1 MICHLAKPFC
11 KMNLRQNKMDKRKS
25 GMALPE
31 RELKIMKSEME
42 TGAWQ
47 LWEVKFHQVVQVF
60 QHGIDFRKSLV
71 AFFICE
77 DFHFQRRIQRVVYF
91 HLKVIY
97 LMLKMMQKISLHR
110 CKFFLG
116 TLRWIGDFYLILPYF
131 SRFERVYRIKN
142 KAVFLGKIQKKIIPF
157 RL

>member
-1 MICHLAKPFC
+1 
-11 KMNLRQNKMDKRKS
+11 
-25 GMALPE
+25 
-31 RELKIMKSEME
+31 ME
-42 TGAWQ
+42 TGARQ

-71 AFFICE
+71 ALFICE
-77 DFHFQRRIQRVVYF
+77 DFYFQRRIWLVAYF
-91 HLKVIY
+91 HFKVIH
-97 LMLKMMQKISLHR
+97 LMLKMMQEISLHR

-116 TLRWIGDFYLILPYF
+116 TFRWIGDFYLILPYF
-131 SRFERVYRIKN
+131 SGFERVYRIKD

>member
-1 MICHLAKPFC
+1 MILK
-11 KMNLRQNKMDKRKS
+11 QNKMDKRKS
-25 GMALPE
+25 EMALPQ

-42 TGAWQ
+42 IGARQ
-47 LWEVKFHQVVQVF
+47 LWEVKFHQIMQVF

-71 AFFICE
+71 ALFICE
-77 DFHFQRRIQRVVYF
+77 DFLFQRRIQRVVYF
-91 HLKVIY
+91 HLKVIH

-110 CKFFLG
+110 YKFFLG

-131 SRFERVYRIKN
+131 SRFERVYRIKD

>member
-1 MICHLAKPFC
+1 
-11 KMNLRQNKMDKRKS
+11 
-25 GMALPE
+25 
-31 RELKIMKSEME
+31 ME
-42 TGAWQ
+42 TEARQ

-71 AFFICE
+71 ALFICE
-77 DFHFQRRIQRVVYF
+77 DFPFQRRIQLVAYF
-91 HLKVIY
+91 HLKVIH

-116 TLRWIGDFYLILPYF
+116 TFRWVGDFYLILPYF
-131 SRFERVYRIKN
+131 SRLERVYRIKD

>member
-1 MICHLAKPFC
+1 MILK
-11 KMNLRQNKMDKRKS
+11 QNKMDKRKS
-25 GMALPE
+25 DMALSQ

-42 TGAWQ
+42 IGARQ

-71 AFFICE
+71 ALFICE
-77 DFHFQRRIQRVVYF
+77 DFLFQRRVQLVVYF
-91 HLKVIY
+91 HLKVIH

-131 SRFERVYRIKN
+131 SGFERVYRIKD